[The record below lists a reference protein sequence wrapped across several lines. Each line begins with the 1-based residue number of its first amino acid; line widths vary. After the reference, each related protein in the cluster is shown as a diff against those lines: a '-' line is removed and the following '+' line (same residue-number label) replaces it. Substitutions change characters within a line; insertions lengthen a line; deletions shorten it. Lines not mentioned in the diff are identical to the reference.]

1 MESALGKSSRV
12 PQIRIDRGGSVLELN
27 QAAAEVLGVTPSEI
41 LARPA
46 SLLPEPWGPLLS
58 RPDVGTLRWKQEA
71 DGTWRVQL
79 RHPPSPAQME
89 DLREALGH
97 AEGREAQE
105 ILVQSV
111 SAVLNGDPGGFW
123 VHDQGILLPWV
134 VEGGIPATAMAAS
147 DVWAV
152 RLGRKLVHG
161 GIVSLDPL
169 PIWKTDEEIEVLP
182 LYAGSELVGM
192 LVGPSGAWSE
202 GLGPKVAADARRV
215 ASQI

>member
-1 MESALGKSSRV
+1 M
-12 PQIRIDRGGSVLELN
+12 ELN

-46 SLLPEPWGPLLS
+46 ALLPEPWGPLLS
-58 RPDVGTLRWKQEA
+58 RPEVGSLRWKQEA

-79 RHPPSPAQME
+79 RHPPSPNQME
-89 DLREALGH
+89 DLHEALGH
-97 AEGREAQE
+97 AEGEEAQA

-111 SAVLNGDPGGFW
+111 SAVLNGDPGGLW
-123 VHDQGILLPWV
+123 VHDRGVLLPWV
-134 VEGGIPATAMAAS
+134 AEGGIPATSMAAS

-152 RLGRKLVHG
+152 RLGRRLVHG

-169 PIWKTDEEIEVLP
+169 PIWKADEEIEVLP
-182 LYAGSELVGM
+182 LYAGAELVGM
-192 LVGPSGAWSE
+192 LVGPVGAWSE

-215 ASQI
+215 ASHR

>member
-1 MESALGKSSRV
+1 M
-12 PQIRIDRGGSVLELN
+12 IRLDRGGAVLELN

-58 RPDVGTLRWKQEA
+58 RPEVGALRWKQEA
-71 DGTWRVQL
+71 DGTWKVQL
-79 RHPPSPAQME
+79 RHPPSPDQLE

-97 AEGREAQE
+97 AEGDEAKQ
-105 ILVQSV
+105 ILIQSV
-111 SAVLNGDPGGFW
+111 SAILNGDSGGFW
-123 VHDQGILLPWV
+123 FHESGVLLPWV
-134 VEGGIPATAMAAS
+134 VEGDIPETSMPAA

-169 PIWKTDEEIEVLP
+169 PFWRTDEEIEVLP

-192 LVGPSGAWSE
+192 LVGPVGAWSE

-215 ASQI
+215 ASQR